1 MQRAK
6 QARQK
11 VWPHGVVTGSY
22 SSFMHRLQSV
32 SSHCATLLHASG
44 HLSTC

>member
-32 SSHCATLLHASG
+32 SSHCATLLHAFS